1 MVPAPLEQ
9 GSKILLLAR
18 TFSVDCG
25 TTPEIQQK
33 KKHLKFSKKNNT

>member
-33 KKHLKFSKKNNT
+33 KKKPEIQQKNST